1 MCFYLIINLPE
12 TVCHV
17 FCISY
22 CQARKNIQLSHNLGS
37 LGNPDARV
45 LSHHIPVNKVQ
56 SITVTDLI
64 NTYRVYS
71 TWLMIT
77 VAFWMAHGV

>member
-1 MCFYLIINLPE
+1 MPLINNVLLLKLITNLPE

-22 CQARKNIQLSHNLGS
+22 CQARKNTQLSHNLGS

-45 LSHHIPVNKVQ
+45 LSHHIPVIKV
-56 SITVTDLI
+56 
-64 NTYRVYS
+64 
-71 TWLMIT
+71 
-77 VAFWMAHGV
+77 